1 MKAVLA
7 TAATLYP
14 VTIDE
19 LRLHLRIDDDTGYED
34 DLLDN
39 IIYAATKNA
48 EDITRR
54 ALLTQTWDYYLNSF
68 PAGNSFK
75 LPFGNLQTTD
85 DDVTHIKYTDSD
97 GDQTTMT
104 VTTDY
109 IVETNGEQCGRIVL
123 PYGDTWPSFTA
134 YPSNPIVVRFICG
147 WTTAALVPFNIKAAI
162 LMICADLYT
171 NRESQYMGMPGQTY
185 ESNSTV
191 MQLLMSSRLWDKF

>member
-14 VTIDE
+14 ITIDE
-19 LRLHLRIDDDTGYED
+19 LKIYLRIDDDTGYED

-54 ALLTQTWDYYLNSF
+54 ALLTQTWKYYLDAF
-68 PAGNSFK
+68 PGNDYFK
-75 LPFGNLQTTD
+75 LPFGNLQSAGLT
-85 DDVTHIKYTDSD
+85 VKYTNSA
-97 GDQTTMT
+97 GTQTTMT

-109 IVETNGEQCGRIVL
+109 LVETNGEQCGRIVL
-123 PYGDTWPSFTA
+123 PYGETWPSFTA
-134 YPSNPIVVRFICG
+134 YSSNPIEISFACG

-162 LMICADLYT
+162 LLICADMYSV
-171 NRESQYMGMPGQTY
+171 REQKIMALNMAENKT
-185 ESNSTV
+185 T
-191 MQLLMSSRLWDKF
+191 MRLLMSSRLWDEF